1 MMTHETNSRIRLTTI
16 LAFMVFAFLTTA
28 NAQAQTQTQP
38 NPSET
43 TPAQA
48 NQPNQGQDVISALNL
63 TPEQIQ
69 KWRAINADLRMEQQ
83 AAVMRVRQAKRALA
97 EAVESPNSNED
108 LIKQR
113 ARELSDAQAANTQLF
128 ALKEAR
134 ILQVLTPD
142 QRVRLREIRRQNQ
155 EANRAANQP
164 RRGMGARQNGL
175 RNNNA
180 NAPLRPNQQR
190 KMMRQQL
197 PKN

>member
-1 MMTHETNSRIRLTTI
+1 MITLKTNSQIRLAI
-16 LAFMVFAFLTTA
+16 IWAFVVLAFLATA
-28 NAQAQTQTQP
+28 NAQTQTQTQP
-38 NPSET
+38 NPSDA

-48 NQPNQGQDVISALNL
+48 NQPNQGQDVIGALGL

-69 KWRAINADLRMEQQ
+69 KWRAINADLRIEQQ
-83 AAVMRVRQAKRALA
+83 SATMRVRQAKRALA

-113 ARELSDAQAANTQLF
+113 AKELSDAQAANTQLF

-142 QRVRLREIRRQNQ
+142 QRIRLREIRRQNQ
-155 EANRAANQP
+155 EAIRAANQQ
-164 RRGMGARQNGL
+164 RRGMGGRQNGL
-175 RNNNA
+175 RNNNP

-190 KMMRQQL
+190 KILRQQL